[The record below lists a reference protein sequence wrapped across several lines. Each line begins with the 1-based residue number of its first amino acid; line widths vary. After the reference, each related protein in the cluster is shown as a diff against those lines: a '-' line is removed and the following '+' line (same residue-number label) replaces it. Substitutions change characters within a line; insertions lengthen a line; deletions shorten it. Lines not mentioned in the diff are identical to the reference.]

1 MLVADD
7 VSEGE
12 SLELLGQ
19 SDVEMWSEVIMNF
32 LSPKKPRI
40 EKISKLLLTSLKKFP
55 KDLKLFVGQGLLAAI
70 TDNDTQNLK
79 DRRNFWNT
87 NLRTPQYFNES
98 HADIFRDIDIDSI
111 MSDICFF
118 EDLETYFEM
127 IRFNESIVSFL
138 D

>member
-7 VSEGE
+7 ISEGE

-19 SDVEMWSEVIMNF
+19 SDVEMRSEVIMNF

-79 DRRNFWNT
+79 DSRNF
-87 NLRTPQYFNES
+87 
-98 HADIFRDIDIDSI
+98 
-111 MSDICFF
+111 
-118 EDLETYFEM
+118 
-127 IRFNESIVSFL
+127 
-138 D
+138 